1 MKRILIFLLA
11 LLLLTGCGTKAPA
24 AEAPT
29 AEKPA
34 EEIPVEEAP
43 VEEVPVEETPA
54 EEPAEEPREY
64 FGDFSGKTITGEAL
78 DQTFFANADLTIIN
92 MWATFCEPCKMEMPF
107 LGAIDKE
114 MENVQVLGV
123 VTDVVN
129 QNGELEESQVELALE
144 LLDAYGCGYPN
155 LVYDQS
161 LTHIPRFAYLSGVPT
176 TYFVDKEGNVVG
188 LGFLGALDEDS
199 WQQIIAERLEMAQS

>member
-11 LLLLTGCGTKAPA
+11 LLLLTGCGAKAPA

-29 AEKPA
+29 AEEPA
-34 EEIPVEEAP
+34 EEIPVEETLT
-43 VEEVPVEETPA
+43 EEPSA
-54 EEPAEEPREY
+54 EESAEAPREY

-78 DQTFFANADLTIIN
+78 DQAFFANADLTIIN
-92 MWATFCEPCKMEMPF
+92 LWATFCEPCKMEMPF

-129 QNGELEESQVELALE
+129 QNGELDESQAELALE
-144 LLDAYGCGYPN
+144 LLDAYGCDYPN

-161 LTHIPRFAYLSGVPT
+161 LLHITRFAYLSGVPT
-176 TYFVDKEGNVVG
+176 TYFVDKEGNVAGVG
-188 LGFLGALDEDS
+188 ILGALDEDS
-199 WQQIIAERLEMAQS
+199 WRQIIAERLEMAQS

>member
-78 DQTFFANADLTIIN
+78 CLI
-92 MWATFCEPCKMEMPF
+92 P
-107 LGAIDKE
+107 
-114 MENVQVLGV
+114 
-123 VTDVVN
+123 
-129 QNGELEESQVELALE
+129 QNGKERLCYEFAGTWEDGTYRLY
-144 LLDAYGCGYPN
+144 LDAHTGE
-155 LVYDQS
+155 Q
-161 LTHIPRFAYLSGVPT
+161 
-176 TYFVDKEGNVVG
+176 
-188 LGFLGALDEDS
+188 
-199 WQQIIAERLEMAQS
+199 AEILKIMTDAQGIWAA